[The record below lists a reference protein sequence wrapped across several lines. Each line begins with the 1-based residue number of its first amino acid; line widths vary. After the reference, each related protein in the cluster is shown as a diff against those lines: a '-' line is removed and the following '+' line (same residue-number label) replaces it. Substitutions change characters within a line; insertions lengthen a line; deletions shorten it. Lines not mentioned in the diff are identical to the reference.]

1 MLRHLKVAKNVKE
14 VPGLV
19 GDVKVVQVG
28 SFGCG
33 PGGEGV
39 VVVVVVV
46 VVAWLECWTADAR
59 ETAKKIKY
67 VV

>member
-39 VVVVVVV
+39 VVVVVV
-46 VVAWLECWTADAR
+46 AWLECWTADAR